1 MRRLGSRDGPGRPDA
16 ALLGLRS
23 PLLIFSFLLLLS
35 PPPVPSLVSGVP
47 APAPVTFRSM
57 AIEITPKESSSAE
70 RRLAVSV
77 PVEQVRDAEDEAARG
92 YASKVRL
99 PGFRPG
105 KAPPAMVRKRYADAI
120 RQQALEALVR
130 EAYEEAIGRE
140 QLKLVGQPHV
150 HDLKFEQGQ
159 PLTFELHLEVRPEVK
174 LARTQGFRVER
185 PARPVTQDQVTEQ
198 LDAMREQRASWTPV
212 EGRPGPGD
220 MVTVVL
226 STPDDT
232 GALGEG
238 KEHRLVLGS
247 GQAIA
252 GIEELIMEAQPGETV
267 ERPVKWPDD
276 FPDETQRAKT
286 KSVRVTL
293 RDVKRRSLPPLDDA
307 FAREVGDFDSKD
319 ALVAAV
325 REDLTRHAEREADA
339 EVRRRLLDDIAGA
352 NPFEL
357 PPTWVQRLIDAYAR
371 AYQIPEADRPRFA
384 TEFRPVAESQVRR
397 EVIID
402 TIAERESLGASE
414 AEVDAHVTDIAAK
427 RQAPVAEVYSS
438 LQKADRLREI
448 ERSVTEDKV
457 FKWLL
462 ERNTVES
469 T

>member
-1 MRRLGSRDGPGRPDA
+1 
-16 ALLGLRS
+16 
-23 PLLIFSFLLLLS
+23 
-35 PPPVPSLVSGVP
+35 
-47 APAPVTFRSM
+47 M
-57 AIEITPKESSSAE
+57 AIEITQKESSGAE

-77 PVEQVRDAEDEAARG
+77 PIEQVRDAEEAAARR

-105 KAPPAMVRKRYADAI
+105 KAPPAIVRKRYGEAI

-130 EAYEEAIGRE
+130 EAYEEAIDRE
-140 QLKLVGQPHV
+140 HLKLVGQPHV

-174 LARTQGFRVER
+174 LARTHGFRVDR

-198 LDAMREQRASWTPV
+198 VEAMREQRATWTPI
-212 EGRPGPGD
+212 EEQPGPGD
-220 MVTVVL
+220 MVTVLL
-226 STPDDT
+226 STPDES

-238 KEHRLVLGS
+238 KEHRLVLGG
-247 GQAIA
+247 GQAIP
-252 GIEELIMEAQPGETV
+252 GIEELIMEARAGQTV

-276 FPDETQRAKT
+276 FPDEAQRGKT
-286 KSVRVTL
+286 KLVRVTL
-293 RDVKRRSLPPLDDA
+293 RDAKRRSLPTLDDA

-319 ALVAAV
+319 ALVTAV

-357 PPTWVQRLIDAYAR
+357 PPTWVQRLVDAYAQ
-371 AYQIPEADRPRFA
+371 AYQIPEADRPRFSK
-384 TEFRPVAESQVRR
+384 EFRPVAESQVRR
-397 EVIID
+397 ELIID
-402 TIAERESLGASE
+402 TIAEHEGLAASE
-414 AEVDAHVTDIAAK
+414 SDVDARVSDIAAK
-427 RQAPVAEVYSS
+427 QQAPVAEVYAS

-448 ERSVTEDKV
+448 ERSLTEEKV

-462 ERNTVES
+462 ERNTVE
-469 T
+469 TP

>member
-1 MRRLGSRDGPGRPDA
+1 MP
-16 ALLGLRS
+16 
-23 PLLIFSFLLLLS
+23 
-35 PPPVPSLVSGVP
+35 
-47 APAPVTFRSM
+47 
-57 AIEITPKESSSAE
+57 IEITTKESTGAE

-77 PVEQVRDAEDEAARG
+77 PVDQVRDAEDEAARR
-92 YASKVRL
+92 YASRVRL

-105 KAPPAMVRKRYADAI
+105 KAPPAMVRKRFADAI
-120 RQQALEALVR
+120 RQQALETLVR
-130 EAYEEAIGRE
+130 EAYEEAVGRE

-150 HDLKFEQGQ
+150 HDVKFEQGQ
-159 PLTFELHLEVRPEVK
+159 PLTFELHLEVRPEIK

-185 PARPVTQDQVTEQ
+185 PARVVTQDQVTEQ
-198 LDAMREQRASWTPV
+198 LDAMREQRATWTPV
-212 EGRPGPGD
+212 EGRPAPGD

-226 STPDDT
+226 STPDET
-232 GALGEG
+232 GALTDG

-247 GQAIA
+247 GQAIP
-252 GIEELIMEAQPGETV
+252 GIEELVMEAAPGDTI

-276 FPDETQRAKT
+276 FPDETQRGQT
-286 KSVRVTL
+286 KLVRVVL
-293 RDVKRRSLPPLDDA
+293 RDVKRRSLPALDDA

-325 REDLTRHAEREADA
+325 RDDLTRHAERDADA
-339 EVRRRLLDDIAGA
+339 EVRRRLLDDIASA

-357 PPTWVQRLIDAYAR
+357 PPTWVQRLIDAYAQ

-384 TEFRPVAESQVRR
+384 KEFRPVAEGQVRR
-397 EVIID
+397 ELIID
-402 TIAERESLGASE
+402 TIAERETLAATEADVDDRVAEIAS
-414 AEVDAHVTDIAAK
+414 K

-462 ERNTVES
+462 ERNTVE
-469 T
+469 TP